1 MFRETICCL
10 CVRFPY
16 LQGTAVRYRVLTIVL
31 RIAAYWF
38 FQNGEMRSRESNY
51 MYFSFAKS
59 TIKNQNTQLTEKPVG
74 ITIWISPD
82 YPIEKSQYPINKNIS
97 GYYPI
102 HQNFLSGALHNTVI
116 QKHKVNVQAF
126 PLKGKLK
133 TNTIQVSFGLG
144 KMHAFFF

>member
-59 TIKNQNTQLTEKPVG
+59 TIKNQNTQLTEKTVG

-82 YPIEKSQYPINKNIS
+82 YPIEKSQYPINKSVGITQFTKIS
-97 GYYPI
+97 YLELWYAQNGYSQYVFA
-102 HQNFLSGALHNTVI
+102 NN
-116 QKHKVNVQAF
+116 KC
-126 PLKGKLK
+126 
-133 TNTIQVSFGLG
+133 
-144 KMHAFFF
+144 M

>member
-1 MFRETICCL
+1 MFGETICCL

-59 TIKNQNTQLTEKPVG
+59 TIKNQNTQLTEKSVG

-102 HQNFLSGALHNTVI
+102 HQNFLSGALRDTLIRNWWKSSSITMGSLAWI
-116 QKHKVNVQAF
+116 N
-126 PLKGKLK
+126 
-133 TNTIQVSFGLG
+133 
-144 KMHAFFF
+144 